1 MKKLTKK
8 EIKHY
13 KEVLVKLRERTA
25 SGVGKIEKGYLHK
38 SAKDSSGDIS
48 AHPFHMA
55 DAASDSFDTEFNIN
69 LVSNEQDLLYEIDL
83 ALKRIEEGTF
93 GICEECKEPISKKR
107 LDVVP
112 FARYCIKDQEKQ
124 EKENGR

>member
-8 EIKHY
+8 DINRY
-13 KEVLVKLRERTA
+13 KELLIKLRERTA

-38 SAKDSSGDIS
+38 SSQDASGDIS